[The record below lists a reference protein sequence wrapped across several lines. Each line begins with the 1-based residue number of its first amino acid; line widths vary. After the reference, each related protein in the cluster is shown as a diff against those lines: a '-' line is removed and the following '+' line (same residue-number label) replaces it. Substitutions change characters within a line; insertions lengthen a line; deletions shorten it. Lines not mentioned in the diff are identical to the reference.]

1 MSKLSKAEALKYLGA
16 SAKQVDR
23 ELAAFR
29 KTAAVMSQ
37 ADPRLIDKYA
47 KQWVGVYR
55 GKVEAS
61 GSTLN
66 SVLRQLDKM
75 HIPTE
80 NVMVR
85 YIDRH
90 RRTMIL

>member
-1 MSKLSKAEALKYLGA
+1 MSKLSKAEAMKYLGA

-29 KTAAVMSQ
+29 KAAAVLSR
-37 ADPRLIDKYA
+37 AHPRLIDNYE
-47 KQWVGVYR
+47 KQWVGIYR
-55 GKVEAS
+55 GVVEAS

-75 HIPTE
+75 HIPTDK
-80 NVMVR
+80 VMVR